1 MQALNVFLQL
11 LLIIAVFL
19 YFLGFVAPPVRWQCW
34 RWAAILVVAVFAI
47 ALLFV
52 EAHAHPIAAFVVL
65 LCASFV
71 AYRIVEARRAHRT
84 VGNRHAQPTFLN
96 LRVTGKT
103 PVEIE
108 ETEPLPNHEE
118 EEER

>member
-11 LLIIAVFL
+11 LLVIAVFL
-19 YFLGFVAPPVRWQCW
+19 YFVGFIASSVRWQCW
-34 RWAAILVVAVFAI
+34 RWAAILLVAVFGI

-65 LCASFV
+65 LFASFA
-71 AYRIVEARRAHRT
+71 AYRIVEARRAHRR
-84 VGNRHAQPTFLN
+84 VGNRHAPPTFLN

-108 ETEPLPNHEE
+108 DTERLPNHEE
-118 EEER
+118 EEGR

>member
-1 MQALNVFLQL
+1 MQALNVCLQL
-11 LLIIAVFL
+11 LLLIAVFL
-19 YFLGFVAPPVRWQCW
+19 YFIGFVASPVRWQLW
-34 RWAAILVVAVFAI
+34 RWAAILVGFVFAI

-52 EAHAHPIAAFVVL
+52 EAHAHPIAAFVAC
-65 LCASFV
+65 LCASFA
-71 AYRIVEARRAHRT
+71 AYRVVEARRAHRA
-84 VGNRHAQPTFLN
+84 VGNWHAPPTFLN

>member
-1 MQALNVFLQL
+1 MQTLNVFLQFL
-11 LLIIAVFL
+11 LVIAVFL
-19 YFLGFVAPPVRWQCW
+19 YFVGFIALPVRWQCW
-34 RWAAILVVAVFAI
+34 RWAAILVGVVFVI

-52 EAHAHPIAAFVVL
+52 EAHAHPIAAFVAL
-65 LCASFV
+65 LCASFA

-84 VGNRHAQPTFLN
+84 VGNRHAPPTFLN

>member
-11 LLIIAVFL
+11 LLVIAVFL
-19 YFLGFVAPPVRWQCW
+19 YFVGFVASPVRWQCW
-34 RWAAILVVAVFAI
+34 RWAAMLFAAVFVF

-52 EAHAHPIAAFVVL
+52 EAHAHPIAAFVAL

-71 AYRIVEARRAHRT
+71 AYRVVEARRAHRT

>member
-11 LLIIAVFL
+11 LLVIAVFL
-19 YFLGFVAPPVRWQCW
+19 YFVGFIASPVRWQCW
-34 RWAAILVVAVFAI
+34 RWAAMLFAAVFVI

-52 EAHAHPIAAFVVL
+52 EAHAHPIAAVVAF
-65 LCASFV
+65 LCASFA

-84 VGNRHAQPTFLN
+84 VGNRHAPPSFLN

>member
-11 LLIIAVFL
+11 LLVIAVFL
-19 YFLGFVAPPVRWQCW
+19 YFVGFIASPVRWQYW
-34 RWAAILVVAVFAI
+34 RWAAILVGVVFAI

-52 EAHAHPIAAFVVL
+52 EAHAHPIAAFVAL
-65 LCASFV
+65 LCASFA
-71 AYRIVEARRAHRT
+71 AYRIVEARRAPRT
-84 VGNRHAQPTFLN
+84 LGNRHAAPTFLN

-108 ETEPLPNHEE
+108 ETEPLPNQEE